1 MVFFRGEVTRMSTA
15 TQIPATAVDTMES
28 PLESEE
34 RERILRALDA
44 LLEGDEEEQRETFA
58 FLKKAL
64 DEDRPSY
71 RNLFPLDE

>member
-1 MVFFRGEVTRMSTA
+1 MGTTVEKPKTA
-15 TQIPATAVDTMES
+15 EDMMDA
-28 PLESEE
+28 PLELEE
-34 RERILRALDA
+34 RERILRALDS

-71 RNLFPLDE
+71 RRLFPLDE